1 MHRTYNQT
9 YQNQLTSCAAG
20 ACDHH
25 GPIGPPWSWSTWTA
39 CAKLDLVWMD
49 QFCKVPGAHFAAH
62 YIVCCVHI
70 GEQCEADLSALLAA
84 LDRDANGLPA

>member
-1 MHRTYNQT
+1 MQRALATT
-9 YQNQLTSCAAG
+9 MVQLV
-20 ACDHH
+20 HH
-25 GPIGPPWSWSTWTA
+25 GHGQPGQLVQSSAWCGWTNFVR
-39 CAKLDLVWMD
+39 CLV
-49 QFCKVPGAHFAAH
+49 HIAAH